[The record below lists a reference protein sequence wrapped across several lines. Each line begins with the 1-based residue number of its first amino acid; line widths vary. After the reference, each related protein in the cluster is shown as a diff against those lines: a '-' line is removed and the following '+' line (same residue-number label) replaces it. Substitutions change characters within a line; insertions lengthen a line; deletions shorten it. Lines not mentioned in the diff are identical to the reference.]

1 MFAYYL
7 RLALLQMRKT
17 PVVSALMVCAI
28 AFGIAACM
36 TFTNIS
42 YMLFRDPIPHKSA
55 TLFAVQLDSWSPNA
69 PADQD
74 PPPQLT
80 YMDASALMRERRAH
94 RQAAMVRTHLV
105 VEPQD
110 ADARP
115 FAAAGRATY
124 ADFFAMFDVPFLF
137 GGPWDVQ
144 ADERPLRVVVLS
156 RSTNDRLFGGE
167 NSVGRVCVLNG
178 NEFRVVGVIDEWK
191 PMPKFYDAGGGLAAR
206 PADLF
211 LPFEQMVALRLPRRG
226 DTSCWKPP
234 GDGFAAFLASECVW
248 IQFWVELRNN
258 AERDEYL
265 AYLDSYANEQ
275 KRIGRFERPLD
286 NRLSDVDQWLSDNND
301 AREPA
306 LLLVGVGVMF
316 LVVCLLNTVGLLL
329 AKFLRRAPEIGLR
342 RALGA
347 SKRALFLQHLVE
359 TGCIGA
365 LGGALG
371 VALTWIALRG
381 VDALFGGIVAD
392 LLVFAGPMVAV
403 AVGLAIVAA
412 LTAGLYPTWRACNVP
427 AAALLKTQ

>member
-1 MFAYYL
+1 
-7 RLALLQMRKT
+7 MR
-17 PVVSALMVCAI
+17 
-28 AFGIAACM
+28 
-36 TFTNIS
+36 
-42 YMLFRDPIPHKSA
+42 
-55 TLFAVQLDSWSPNA
+55 
-69 PADQD
+69 
-74 PPPQLT
+74 
-80 YMDASALMRERRAH
+80 
-94 RQAAMVRTHLV
+94 HL
-105 VEPQD
+105 P
-110 ADARP
+110 
-115 FAAAGRATY
+115 
-124 ADFFAMFDVPFLF
+124 
-137 GGPWDVQ
+137 
-144 ADERPLRVVVLS
+144 
-156 RSTNDRLFGGE
+156 
-167 NSVGRVCVLNG
+167 
-178 NEFRVVGVIDEWK
+178 
-191 PMPKFYDAGGGLAAR
+191 
-206 PADLF
+206 
-211 LPFEQMVALRLPRRG
+211 
-226 DTSCWKPP
+226 
-234 GDGFAAFLASECVW
+234 
-248 IQFWVELRNN
+248 
-258 AERDEYL
+258 
-265 AYLDSYANEQ
+265 ANEQ